1 MHLQIRSGRTTS
13 SSGGIVPR
21 IFYDALLYLQ
31 HRCNLAFLSSYVEI
45 ITLRFIKYLV

>member
-31 HRCNLAFLSSYVEI
+31 HRCNLAFLCGDYYAQIYKISCVI
-45 ITLRFIKYLV
+45 